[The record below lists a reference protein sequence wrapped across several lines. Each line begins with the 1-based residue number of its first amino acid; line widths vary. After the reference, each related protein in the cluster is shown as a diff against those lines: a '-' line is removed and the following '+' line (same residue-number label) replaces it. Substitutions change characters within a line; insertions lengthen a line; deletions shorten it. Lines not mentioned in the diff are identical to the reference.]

1 LLEATR
7 RITLSVVRISSIAY
21 VCLLAFLSASL
32 RAESIE
38 QRNLAEGK
46 IVLGSVSPDGKFCL
60 LDVNVGDTT
69 AKAVIIA
76 TSDRRKNLVQ
86 TQVHSERS
94 MVRPQTNRVAILWA
108 PDNKRVAIHDAL
120 AKHSA
125 IAIYRLTGEQFEKIE
140 VHDLLQAACAQ
151 WGITRD
157 ALASSGQRPV
167 RWSAEDI
174 VSVEVSARAKN
185 GQQLRT
191 TFPVHA
197 PLEGKPVPQ

>member
-1 LLEATR
+1 M
-7 RITLSVVRISSIAY
+7 SISPLAHA
-21 VCLLAFLSASL
+21 CLLALLCVSL

-38 QRNLAEGK
+38 PRNLVEGK
-46 IVLGSVSPDGKFCL
+46 IVPGSVSPDGKFCL
-60 LDVNVGDTT
+60 LDVDVGDTT

-86 TQVHSERS
+86 TQVRSERS
-94 MVRPQTNRVAILWA
+94 IVRPQANRVVIQWA
-108 PDNKRVAIHDAL
+108 HDNKRVAIHDAL
-120 AKHSA
+120 AKHSV
-125 IAIYRLTGEQFEKIE
+125 IAIYRLTGAQFEKIE

-167 RWSAEDI
+167 RWSTGDI
-174 VSVEVSARAKN
+174 VSVEVSARLKS
-185 GQQLRT
+185 GQQVRT
-191 TFPVHA
+191 TFSVHA